1 MGGNRSHPEIS
12 WSDPTSAVQEAA
24 MISEMLHTKPLIQQS
39 ASKETVLSDI
49 TTAECIHFACQV
61 AWKHSAVVLSPG
73 NMVESQSNSKR
84 YYPNSNGEI
93 DQEDEANDMNNSA
106 MEIPIN
112 DYILSGSE
120 ISSMRLAAKLVV
132 FNTNSNADQ
141 ISGSAIANF
150 TNSWLISGC
159 GAVLI
164 SLWPVPEMASKILL
178 RAFYSALLQGSK
190 VANALTEAM
199 QTVQHT
205 KHFNNPVNWAG
216 FMVIGGAN
224 IRLSNKVALIGQ
236 ALCELVKQPDKCR
249 DALRVCLHLV
259 EKSLQRIHRGQKN
272 AMYTTQKSIEN
283 KAGIV
288 TGWRD
293 LLMAVGFRFEPAA
306 NGISSSVFFPQSDP
320 EER

>member
-1 MGGNRSHPEIS
+1 MLLFKVGGNRNHPDIS
-12 WSDPTSAVQEAA
+12 WSDPTSSVQEAA

-39 ASKETVLSDI
+39 ASKESVLAELNS
-49 TTAECIHFACQV
+49 AECIHFACQH

-84 YYPNSNGEI
+84 YYPSNSNDI
-93 DQEDEANDMNNSA
+93 DQEDESNDHTI
-106 MEIPIN
+106 EIN
-112 DYILSGSE
+112 DFILKGSLIE
-120 ISSMRLAAKLVV
+120 NMRLNAKLAV
-132 FNTNSNADQ
+132 FSVKNCSANSEQ
-141 ISGSAIANF
+141 ITGQTIEKF
-150 TNSWLISGC
+150 TNSWLLSGC
-159 GAVLI
+159 RAVLI
-164 SLWPVPEMASKILL
+164 SLWPAPEMASKILL

-216 FMVIGGAN
+216 FVVIGGAN
-224 IRLSNKVALIGQ
+224 IRLSNKVALISQ
-236 ALCELVKQPDKCR
+236 ALCELLKQPEKCR

-283 KAGIV
+283 KAG
-288 TGWRD
+288 TATAAWKD
-293 LLMAVGFRFEPAA
+293 LLIAVGFR
-306 NGISSSVFFPQSDP
+306 
-320 EER
+320 